1 LFYLYNNQHIAK
13 CLLFLSEGSHS
24 RELSGLHSC
33 WEKVKSWLTF
43 GGPLLKLVREEPSKV
58 KIKCPEIETLE
69 CYDKDPGAKFW
80 SSFLKR
86 EFPKKVHTDIDTVN
100 LAKLLQERSPLLTTA
115 ERLRGAKTLDF
126 LLNGA
131 SAHQKSALPCV
142 TVKNAKTAVKHG
154 RYMTDNVASWVK
166 AGFVAGPFD
175 TPPCSKLRVN
185 AMVAV
190 EQNEKV
196 RPCMN
201 VSLPGK

>member
-1 LFYLYNNQHIAK
+1 
-13 CLLFLSEGSHS
+13 
-24 RELSGLHSC
+24 
-33 WEKVKSWLTF
+33 
-43 GGPLLKLVREEPSKV
+43 V
-58 KIKCPEIETLE
+58 KIKCPEIEVLDSYE
-69 CYDKDPGAKFW
+69 KDPGAKFW
-80 SSFLKR
+80 SSFPKR
-86 EFPKKVHTDIDTVN
+86 GFPKKVHTDIDTGS

-131 SAHQKSALPCV
+131 SAPQKSELPCV

-201 VSLPGK
+201 VSLPEGASFNDNVKLCDVKKVHMSSARQFGYPLREAGRDATLSKFDMKDAYKNIPA